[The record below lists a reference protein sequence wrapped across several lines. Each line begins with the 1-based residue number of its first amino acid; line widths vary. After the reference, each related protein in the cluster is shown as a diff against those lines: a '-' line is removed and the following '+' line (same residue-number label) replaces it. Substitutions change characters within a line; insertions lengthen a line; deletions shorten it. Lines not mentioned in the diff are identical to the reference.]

1 MQPGLKGVL
10 YLCPTP
16 IGNLE
21 DITLRVLRVLKEA
34 DLIAA
39 EDTRHTR
46 KLLSHYDIHTPLT
59 SYHEHNRR
67 SKGEHILERLL
78 AGQNVALVSDAGT
91 PGVSD
96 PGEDLVRTALER
108 GIAVVPLPG
117 PSALLPALTVS
128 GLPSGRFVFEG
139 FLPKGNKERQAR
151 LSLLAGETRT
161 IVLYEAPHRLLATL
175 DQLLQALG
183 DRRASIAR
191 ELTKRYEEIHRGSI
205 SELRDYFSAH
215 PPRGEFVL
223 VIEGKPGAGGD
234 PGTARDWHDLA
245 PEEHVE
251 LLAREGLHPNE
262 AIKKVARLRNIP
274 RRELYNLVNKIKPN
288 DA

>member
-1 MQPGLKGVL
+1 MEPGPKGVL
-10 YLCPTP
+10 YLCATP

-21 DITLRVLRVLKEA
+21 DITLRVLRVLKEV

-59 SYHEHNRR
+59 SYHEHNRHR
-67 SKGEHILERLL
+67 KGEYLLERLL

-96 PGEDLVRTALER
+96 PGEELVRAALEQ
-108 GIAVVPLPG
+108 GITVVPLPG
-117 PSALLPALTVS
+117 PSAFLPALTVS

-139 FLPKGNKERQAR
+139 FLPKKNKERQMR

-161 IVLYEAPHRLLATL
+161 IVLYEAPHRLLKTL
-175 DQLLQALG
+175 DQFLNVLG
-183 DRRASIAR
+183 DRRACAAR
-191 ELTKRYEEIHRGSI
+191 ELTKRFEEIHRGTI
-205 SELRDYFSAH
+205 SQLRDYFSAN

-223 VIEGKPGAGGD
+223 VIEGKTGAGED
-234 PGTARDWHDLA
+234 SGTGREWNFLA

-251 LLAREGLHPNE
+251 LLTREGLHPNE

-274 RRELYNLVNKIKPN
+274 RRDLYKLVNKEKTKKT
-288 DA
+288 